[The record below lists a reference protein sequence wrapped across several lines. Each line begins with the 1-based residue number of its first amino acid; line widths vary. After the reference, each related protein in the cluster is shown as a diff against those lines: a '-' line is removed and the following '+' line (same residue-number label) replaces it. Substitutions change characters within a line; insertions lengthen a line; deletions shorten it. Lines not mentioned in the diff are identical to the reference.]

1 MGDPWEVRVR
11 SRDHMQDSWI
21 SQDAKPIILVRGLCT
36 FVHSAVSAL
45 LAIYLDLQG
54 FSLFEIG
61 LFVRIGSPGAPD
73 VDLHGHDQ

>member
-1 MGDPWEVRVR
+1 MR
-11 SRDHMQDSWI
+11 SRDHMQDNWI
-21 SQDAKPIILVRGLCT
+21 SQDTKPIILVRGLCT
-36 FVHSAVSAL
+36 FVHRAIWAL

-73 VDLHGHDQ
+73 VDLHGYDQ

>member
-1 MGDPWEVRVR
+1 MR

-21 SQDAKPIILVRGLCT
+21 SQDTKPIILVRGLCT
-36 FVHSAVSAL
+36 FVHRAV
-45 LAIYLDLQG
+45 YPDLQG
-54 FSLFEIG
+54 FSLFENG